1 MGFSAVGSETLS
13 LDRGSHNSQLTRS
26 APMKEAMLPLSLVA
40 RRRSP
45 MENWRGMEPVG
56 DDSINGGL
64 ARSRSLSHE
73 RAKNEG

>member
-1 MGFSAVGSETLS
+1 
-13 LDRGSHNSQLTRS
+13 
-26 APMKEAMLPLSLVA
+26 MKEAMPPLSPVA